1 MYTDQMRMAFHSI
14 SAPKNFVLQLIDHDH
29 FLTVKAKEEDFMRL
43 SDDQKR
49 EAVEYMVKVKDALE
63 QNGAIVMLVREGGKP
78 S

>member
-1 MYTDQMRMAFHSI
+1 VYTDQMRMAFHSI
-14 SAPKNFVLQLIDHDH
+14 RAPKNFSLQLIDHDH

-49 EAVEYMVKVKDALE
+49 EAVEYMVNVKNALE
-63 QNGAIVMLVREGGKP
+63 DNGAIVLLVRESGK